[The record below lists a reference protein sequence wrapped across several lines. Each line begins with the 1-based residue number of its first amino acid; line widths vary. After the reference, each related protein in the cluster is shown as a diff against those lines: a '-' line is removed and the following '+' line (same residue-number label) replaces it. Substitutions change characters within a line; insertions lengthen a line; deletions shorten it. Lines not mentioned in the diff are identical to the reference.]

1 MDKRRFIQAGF
12 TAGFAGMTPGWFAQ
26 RALAQVA
33 GGFPNKPVRMVV
45 PYTTG
50 QSADIFG
57 RMVSLE
63 LAKVW
68 KQQVFVDNKGGGASI
83 PGMVAGRNAPPDG
96 YTVTVGGS
104 GPLGINP
111 GLYGA
116 KLPYNPVTDFI
127 PVHGLF
133 LSPLVVLANPRSG
146 IDTFGQL
153 VAKAKA
159 NPGNEKWGVAGLG
172 TSPHLAAE
180 LIRVKTNTS
189 ITAVP
194 YRGSGPMMND
204 LLGGQVM
211 LGVDT
216 ISAAIPFVK
225 SGQLKALAVTSA
237 KRLPQ
242 LPDVPTIAEIVQSS
256 FEAVGWAGFLLPAG
270 TPVPIV
276 AQMEKDIHQVM
287 SDPALQDS
295 MTQRGALPDLRGSA
309 EFGTFLKAEVTKW
322 TELIVANNIKVDS

>member
-1 MDKRRFIQAGF
+1 MDKRRFIQVGLA
-12 TAGFAGMTPGWFAQ
+12 AGMAPCWLEKLVFAQ
-26 RALAQVA
+26 GT
-33 GGFPNKPVRMVV
+33 GGFPNKPVRVVV
-45 PYTTG
+45 PYITG

-68 KQQVFVDNKGGGASI
+68 RQQVFVDNKGGGASI
-83 PGMVAGRNAPPDG
+83 PGMLAGRNAAPDG
-96 YTVTVGGS
+96 YTLTVGGS

-111 GLYGA
+111 GLYGN
-116 KLPYNPVTDFI
+116 KLPYNSVTDFI

-133 LSPLVVLANPRSG
+133 LSPLAVLANPKSG
-146 IDTFGQL
+146 IDSFQQL
-153 VAKAKA
+153 VARAKA

-180 LIRVKTNTS
+180 LIRVKTNIS

-204 LLGGQVM
+204 LLGGQVV

-216 ISAAIPFVK
+216 VSAAISFVK
-225 SGQLKALAVTSA
+225 SGQIKALAVTSA
-237 KRLPQ
+237 RRLPQ
-242 LPDVPTIAEIVQSS
+242 LPDVPTIAEIVQSP
-256 FEAVGWAGFLLPAG
+256 FEAVGWAGFLLPAR
-270 TPVPIV
+270 TPAPIV
-276 AQMEKDIHQVM
+276 AQMEKDIHEVM
-287 SDPALQDS
+287 NDVTLQNN
-295 MTQRGALPDLRGSA
+295 MTQRGALPDVRGSA
-309 EFGTFLKAEVTKW
+309 EFGAFLKAEVIKW